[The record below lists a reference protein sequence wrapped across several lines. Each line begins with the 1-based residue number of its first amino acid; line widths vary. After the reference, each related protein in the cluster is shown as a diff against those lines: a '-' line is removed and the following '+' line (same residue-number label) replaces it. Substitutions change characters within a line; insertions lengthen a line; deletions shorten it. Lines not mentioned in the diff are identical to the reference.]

1 MTRMAIG
8 LIGLL
13 VGLSSIADGAER
25 PPRRTISVC
34 GTVQTKTAPD
44 QVVWNVSLTD
54 MDKNLQVVKARS
66 DEKVK
71 AITGLRQ
78 KLGLGDTDLQTG
90 LISVNREYERDQH
103 GNRGAFKYFVVHR
116 SITIRQRDLRRFD
129 EFLDTLLGSA
139 DVEVYF
145 NFESSRMTEIRAQTR
160 LKALQAARDKA
171 RAMADALG
179 AKLGPVVAIEEPQAR
194 GMWSNGASNAM
205 VMESRP
211 PADVASDTFVPGA
224 MEVSVSVN
232 VTFELVP

>member
-1 MTRMAIG
+1 MRRSAIG

-13 VGLSSIADGAER
+13 IGLGSVADGAER
-25 PPRRTISVC
+25 PQRRTISVC

-54 MDKNLQVVKARS
+54 MDKNLQAVKARS

-78 KLGLGDTDLQTG
+78 KLGLGETDLQTG
-90 LISVNREYERDQH
+90 LVSVNREYERDQH

-116 SITIRQRDLRRFD
+116 NITIRQRDLRRFD

-145 NFESSRMTEIRAQTR
+145 NFESSRMTEIRVQTR
-160 LKALQAARDKA
+160 LKALQAAREKA

-179 AKLGPVVAIEEPQAR
+179 AKLGPVVTIEEPQAR
-194 GMWSNGASNAM
+194 GMWSNPLSNAM
-205 VMESRP
+205 VTESRP